1 MYSRNTSGRSVR
13 RGGVFP
19 NQTKESA
26 VVKEEYTNNGE
37 EKEVD
42 EKTEAIFPD
51 PPPNYRGMI
60 YDISGS
66 LYGGVSAEGIERL
79 VESDSS
85 YSDRRRIPQK
95 RGDRPYFSHLNPP
108 LPTHEKHQD
117 VGIKKLIDGLK
128 EKNFE
133 AEDILIC
140 AMIMLML
147 NSKSEDDILMILVL
161 MMLL

>member
-1 MYSRNTSGRSVR
+1 MYSRNTSGRNVR
-13 RGGVFP
+13 RRAPLPNQAEENVTVTEEYVNKTAEEEKTTEIETVFP
-19 NQTKESA
+19 N
-26 VVKEEYTNNGE
+26 
-37 EKEVD
+37 
-42 EKTEAIFPD
+42 

-66 LYGGVSAEGIERL
+66 LYGGINAEGIERL
-79 VESDSS
+79 VENDSS
-85 YSDRRRIPQK
+85 YSDRRRSPQR

-108 LPTHEKHQD
+108 LPKSEKHQEN
-117 VGIKKLIDGLK
+117 GIRKIIDGLK
-128 EKNFE
+128 EKSFE

>member
-1 MYSRNTSGRSVR
+1 MQNHTEK
-13 RGGVFP
+13 
-19 NQTKESA
+19 NSA
-26 VVKEEYTNNGE
+26 VTEECVNKKE
-37 EKEVD
+37 EKE
-42 EKTEAIFPD
+42 ETTEIETVLPN

-66 LYGGVSAEGIERL
+66 LYGGINAEGIERL
-79 VESDSS
+79 VENDSS
-85 YSDRRRIPQK
+85 YSNRSRIPQR

-108 LPTHEKHQD
+108 LPKHEKEQEN
-117 VGIKKLIDGLK
+117 GIRKIIAGLK
-128 EKNFE
+128 EKSFE

-147 NSKSEDDILMILVL
+147 NSKSEDDVIMILVL